1 MDQREAVARVAHLRA
16 ELQRHRRLYYELS
29 APEISD
35 AEYDALERELA
46 GLEGR
51 FPDLATPDSPT
62 RTVGG
67 TASVAFAPVPH
78 PAPLLSLDNAYNEE
92 DVAEWHQRLVRLLER
107 EDLEFV
113 CELKLDGLSVA
124 LTYRDGV
131 FVQGATRGDG
141 QTGEDVTANLRTVP
155 DIPAR
160 LAGAPRL
167 LVVRGEV
174 YLPVQAFAEFNARRE
189 EEGLSVFANPR
200 NMAAGS
206 LRQIDPRVTASRPL
220 ACYCYQVVHSE
231 GYDPADQAGVLQDLA
246 RWGFAV
252 DERHRRCRGLE
263 SVLAYCREWTAKRH
277 ELPYDADGVVIK
289 LSPVELQAQAGA
301 TAKSPRWAIAFKFP
315 AEQAETTVEA
325 IDIQVGRTG
334 ALTPVAKL
342 APVRLAGVTISSAS
356 LHNEEEVRRKDVR
369 EGDTVLIERA
379 GGVIPYVIRV
389 NTDRRPVFAV
399 PFEFPRACPVC
410 GGPVHR
416 PEGEAILR
424 CANRSCKAQLKEG
437 LRHFASRDAMDIAGL
452 GRVLVEN
459 LVEGGLVSSLPDL
472 YDLTLETLAA
482 LPRMAEKSAANLLS
496 EIAASRGRPFEKVL
510 YALGIR
516 QVGEETAKALSE
528 KFRSMDALTAA
539 SAEALQEVDGVGPKV
554 AAEVVAFFEVPGEP
568 GHGGALPDLRVDAR
582 RRGEAPRGEP
592 PRRVDLRPHGHPGI
606 HAPARGEGRPGGA
619 RGQGVGFGQQVHGR
633 RGGGFGPRA
642 PSFRK
647 PENWAFPSWTRRP
660 FSRSFREILHP
671 CPPPVDGGAGG
682 GVRPLPPALWCILKQ
697 HETGTPWQKRAN
709 RQGYR

>member
-1 MDQREAVARVAHLRA
+1 MDRRGAESRVALLRA
-16 ELQRHRRLYYELS
+16 ELVRHRRLYYELS

-46 GLEGR
+46 ELEAR
-51 FPDLATPDSPT
+51 FPELAAADSPT

-67 TASVAFAPVPH
+67 TASAAFAPVPH
-78 PAPLLSLDNAYNEE
+78 PAPLLSLDNAFDEE
-92 DVAEWHQRLVRLLER
+92 DVREWHERLVRRLGR
-107 EDLEFV
+107 EDLAFV

-124 LTYRDGV
+124 LAYRDGA

-141 QTGEDVTANLRTVP
+141 QTGEDVTGNLRTIPDVP
-155 DIPAR
+155 SR
-160 LAGAPRL
+160 LHGAPPL

-174 YLPVQAFAEFNARRE
+174 YLPIQVFAEFNARRE
-189 EEGLSVFANPR
+189 EEGQSVFANPR

-220 ACYCYQVVHSE
+220 ACYCYQVIHSE
-231 GYDPADQAGVLQDLA
+231 GYEPADQAGVLEDLA

-252 DERHRRCRGLE
+252 DQRHRLCRGLE
-263 SVLAYCREWTAKRH
+263 EVLAYCREWTAKRH
-277 ELPYDADGVVIK
+277 TLPYDADGVVIK
-289 LSPVELQAQAGA
+289 LSPTDLQAQAGA
-301 TAKSPRWAIAFKFP
+301 TSKSPRWAIAFKFP

-342 APVRLAGVTISSAS
+342 APVRLAGVMISSAS

-379 GGVIPYVIRV
+379 GGVIPYVVRV
-389 NTDRRPVFAV
+389 NADKRPVVAV
-399 PFEFPRACPVC
+399 PFEFPKACPVC

-437 LRHFASRDAMDIAGL
+437 LRHFASRDAMDIGGL

-459 LVEGGLVSSLPDL
+459 LVEGGLVKRLPDL
-472 YDLTLETLAA
+472 YALTEETAAA
-482 LPRMAEKSAANLLS
+482 LPRMAEKSAANLLAQ
-496 EIAASRGRPFEKVL
+496 IAASRTRPYERVL

-528 KFRSMDALTAA
+528 RFTSLDALMGA
-539 SAEALQEVDGVGPKV
+539 SAEDLQEVEGVGPKV
-554 AAEVVAFFEVPGEP
+554 AAEVVAFFEVPENRAMVDRLRAAGLTLVAPERPKGE
-568 GHGGALPDLRVDAR
+568 
-582 RRGEAPRGEP
+582 
-592 PRRVDLRPHGHPGI
+592 
-606 HAPARGEGRPGGA
+606 
-619 RGQGVGFGQQVHGR
+619 
-633 RGGGFGPRA
+633 
-642 PSFRK
+642 
-647 PENWAFPSWTRRP
+647 
-660 FSRSFREILHP
+660 
-671 CPPPVDGGAGG
+671 
-682 GVRPLPPALWCILKQ
+682 RPLAGWTFVL
-697 HETGTPWQKRAN
+697 TGTLGSMPRPKAKAALEAMGAKVAGSVSKSTGAVVAGSEAGSKLQEARKLGVPVLDDAALLQVLSGDFSPLN
-709 RQGYR
+709 RP